1 LDDIDERFMSEALR
15 LARRGLGRTSPNP
28 AVGAVIVRMGKVI
41 ARGYHQ
47 RAGGPHA
54 EVQALAKLGGKA
66 ERRDILYVTLE
77 PCNHYG
83 RTPPCTEAILKSGI
97 GNVVVGMR
105 DPNPRVT
112 GGGCEYLAQRGVKVR
127 IGILERECRRLNE
140 FFVKFVSM
148 GRPFVVAKSA
158 LTLDG
163 WSATSTGHS
172 QWVTNQ
178 ESREFVHRLRDMVD
192 AVMVG
197 IETILADDPL
207 LNTRLKNRKGKDPVR
222 IILDTNLRIP
232 EDARVLNQDSQAITL
247 IVAGEHTSEG
257 RQKKLREL
265 GASILLCPT
274 REGRIDLQALMD
286 KLSAMSI
293 TSILVE
299 GGATLMGAL
308 IREKLIDKFYVFKAP
323 KILGGSDGIPMAVG
337 PGPKKLDQCL
347 VLRETEV
354 KRFVEDLLVIGYP
367 EYGANDKG
375 LTPLGKHL

>member
-1 LDDIDERFMSEALR
+1 LTGIDERFMREALR

-28 AVGAVIVRMGKVI
+28 PVGAVIVRKGKVI

-47 RAGGPHA
+47 KAGGPHA
-54 EVQALAKLGGKA
+54 EVQALAKLGEKGNKG
-66 ERRDILYVTLE
+66 DTLYVTLE
-77 PCNHYG
+77 PCNHHG

-97 GNVVVGMR
+97 GNVVVGMK

-112 GGGCEYLAQRGVKVR
+112 GGGCEYLTQRGVKVR
-127 IGILERECRRLNE
+127 IGILEAECQRLNE
-140 FFVKFVSM
+140 FFVKFVTT

-172 QWVTNQ
+172 QWITNQ

-207 LNTRLKNRKGKDPVR
+207 LNTRLKNRKGKDPIR
-222 IILDTNLRIP
+222 IVLDTNLRIP
-232 EDARVLNQDSQAITL
+232 EAAKVLKQDSQAMVL
-247 IVAGEHTSEG
+247 VVVGEHASVE
-257 RQKKLREL
+257 RQEKLREW
-265 GASILLCPT
+265 GASILVCPT
-274 REGRIDLQALMD
+274 REGRIDLRVLMD
-286 KLSAMSI
+286 RLGAMSI

-299 GGATLMGAL
+299 GGATLMGSL

-323 KILGGSDGIPMAVG
+323 KILGGSDGIPMALG
-337 PGPKKLDQCL
+337 PGPKNLDQSL
-347 VLRETEV
+347 ILRDMEV
-354 KRFVEDLLVIGYP
+354 KRFGEDLLLIGYP
-367 EYGANDKG
+367 EYGANDRD
-375 LTPLGKHL
+375 LIR